1 MDYQAKSKKITLSLL
16 TSPEYQK
23 SRSIHIYQSFR
34 SEPDT
39 QYIINHAKKSSRDI
53 YYPEIDPYHNKLTID
68 IAIIPGTLFDC
79 HMTRHGRGGG
89 YYDKFLAITNCT
101 KIGLSFYTN
110 IRDTIERK
118 PHDIP
123 MDIIITERGII
134 RPRYRPLY

>member
-53 YYPEIDPYHNKLTID
+53 YYPEKDPYHNKLTID
-68 IAIIPGTLFDC
+68 IAIIPGTLFDV

-110 IRDTIERK
+110 IRDTIERT

-123 MDIIITERGII
+123 MYIIITERGII
-134 RPRYRPLY
+134 RPRYKPLY

>member
-1 MDYQAKSKKITLSLL
+1 MDYQSKSKKITLSLL

-23 SRSIHIYQSFR
+23 SRSIHIYQSFS

-53 YYPEIDPYHNKLTID
+53 YYPEKDPYHNKLTID
-68 IAIIPGTLFDC
+68 IAIIPGTLFDT

-110 IRDTIERK
+110 IIYTIERK
-118 PHDIP
+118 HHDIP

-134 RPRYRPLY
+134 RPRYK